1 MSVRQCVPLDSLD
14 ESSEGC
20 RIQARVVTI
29 WECNNSERFL
39 QTIGLNLKLL
49 DVEEYCVEAY
59 IPPRTVKKFKSVLEE
74 GQTYEICN
82 FSVSK
87 YSVDFKL
94 RACNKPIYILFRE
107 DTKVLAGDKD
117 CQLIPKNIFDF
128 LMLKDVRQCKGYN
141 NRLLDIVGLIGFI
154 EPLSISTN
162 DHGIEEKCI
171 EFGITDGINIFQ
183 VFLTDAICDEFL
195 STMKEFNDEST
206 IIILQSCILQIY
218 DGEYTF
224 TSHPSSRF
232 VVNCQ
237 SEIVEHLTNR
247 LFSIADTHSNKG
259 RKVHTISE
267 IISRENLNPEENV
280 YIQGKIVSISENDSW
295 YFLQCNQ
302 CGGEVLDNLAK
313 WRCNYCKIKIPMP
326 DKRFHL
332 PSLSV
337 EPSKQAMS
345 IERYDSLSSLDS
357 GTYDWKVKVRI
368 SRNWKSVQ
376 KATGELRGY
385 NMILVDDQASRK
397 HAFVGEAYAKKF
409 EDSLIQGQIYVIE
422 NFNVKPYTEKEK
434 HQCFKD
440 DTHIFFSSYTHTK
453 TVEKD
458 DKLSPENVF
467 GFYDISELGDIAN
480 QNVFLI
486 DVIGYV
492 ENVENPRH
500 FTNKNNEA
508 QSYVKFDLS
517 DGCNIVKVTLWDSFG
532 NMFYEDYNKFK
543 KDPTILIISSCKVNI
558 WESILSLS
566 NYPATKYFFNYKHH
580 SVNILLARHKEPGFC
595 STQRTVRIEVP
606 VPKITVAE
614 LKHFIPQNEEMNVL
628 CDVTIMKIKDKESWF
643 YSICCGCCQEIEK
656 VDGKYKCEKCNK
668 IEPYPES
675 RFRVCTYAADETG
688 GIGIV
693 LYDREV
699 QRVIGKTVFEI
710 QWEQMQNVTIDQ
722 FPSAVM
728 GLENVTCT
736 ITLGLKKAQSANKT
750 NIFHAVDIMLNP
762 STECNSPSS
771 QGDTYIQQQAS
782 VTLGSVSQVPKSR
795 SKKTPDTLKSTSKS
809 KSKKK
814 SIKMETD
821 VNLSDDEDTEHIP
834 LSKW

>member
-267 IISRENLNPEENV
+267 IISRENLNPEF
-280 YIQGKIVSISENDSW
+280 ISSSSLN
-295 YFLQCNQ
+295 LQF
-302 CGGEVLDNLAK
+302 
-313 WRCNYCKIKIPMP
+313 
-326 DKRFHL
+326 RFHL

-558 WESILSLS
+558 WE
-566 NYPATKYFFNYKHH
+566 T
-580 SVNILLARHKEPGFC
+580 
-595 STQRTVRIEVP
+595 
-606 VPKITVAE
+606 
-614 LKHFIPQNEEMNVL
+614 
-628 CDVTIMKIKDKESWF
+628 
-643 YSICCGCCQEIEK
+643 
-656 VDGKYKCEKCNK
+656 
-668 IEPYPES
+668 
-675 RFRVCTYAADETG
+675 DETG

>member
-171 EFGITDGINIFQ
+171 EFGITDGI
-183 VFLTDAICDEFL
+183 
-195 STMKEFNDEST
+195 
-206 IIILQSCILQIY
+206 
-218 DGEYTF
+218 
-224 TSHPSSRF
+224 HPSSRF

-326 DKRFHL
+326 DKRF
-332 PSLSV
+332 SV
-337 EPSKQAMS
+337 NAYVCDDTATFKIRFNDQQVQNFIKRGFFDLEMEYGLEDIFKVLQ
-345 IERYDSLSSLDS
+345 IE
-357 GTYDWKVKVRI
+357 
-368 SRNWKSVQ
+368 
-376 KATGELRGY
+376 
-385 NMILVDDQASRK
+385 
-397 HAFVGEAYAKKF
+397 FVGKKLLLRINTSCTTIT
-409 EDSLIQGQIYVIE
+409 DGAPVYTVSSIQ
-422 NFNVKPYTEKEK
+422 
-434 HQCFKD
+434 
-440 DTHIFFSSYTHTK
+440 
-453 TVEKD
+453 
-458 DKLSPENVF
+458 
-467 GFYDISELGDIAN
+467 
-480 QNVFLI
+480 
-486 DVIGYV
+486 
-492 ENVENPRH
+492 
-500 FTNKNNEA
+500 
-508 QSYVKFDLS
+508 
-517 DGCNIVKVTLWDSFG
+517 
-532 NMFYEDYNKFK
+532 
-543 KDPTILIISSCKVNI
+543 
-558 WESILSLS
+558 
-566 NYPATKYFFNYKHH
+566 
-580 SVNILLARHKEPGFC
+580 
-595 STQRTVRIEVP
+595 
-606 VPKITVAE
+606 
-614 LKHFIPQNEEMNVL
+614 
-628 CDVTIMKIKDKESWF
+628 
-643 YSICCGCCQEIEK
+643 
-656 VDGKYKCEKCNK
+656 
-668 IEPYPES
+668 
-675 RFRVCTYAADETG
+675 DET
-688 GIGIV
+688 
-693 LYDREV
+693 
-699 QRVIGKTVFEI
+699 
-710 QWEQMQNVTIDQ
+710 
-722 FPSAVM
+722 
-728 GLENVTCT
+728 
-736 ITLGLKKAQSANKT
+736 
-750 NIFHAVDIMLNP
+750 
-762 STECNSPSS
+762 
-771 QGDTYIQQQAS
+771 
-782 VTLGSVSQVPKSR
+782 
-795 SKKTPDTLKSTSKS
+795 
-809 KSKKK
+809 
-814 SIKMETD
+814 
-821 VNLSDDEDTEHIP
+821 
-834 LSKW
+834 